1 VTGIAAVAKLA
12 LVWIVFLMAVETNR
26 SGVAVCLVRAMA
38 IAAGNGRVRAMQGEV
53 GEHVIKR
60 RLIKFDDV
68 QVAAFMFGVTRR
80 TFGAPGFGEPA
91 VET

>member
-1 VTGIAAVAKLA
+1 MTGIAAVAKLA
-12 LVWIVFLMAVETNR
+12 LVWIVVLMAVETNR

-38 IAAGNGRVRAMQGEV
+38 IAAGNGRVRAPQGEV

-60 RLIKFDDV
+60 RLIKLDDV
-68 QVAAFMFGVTRR
+68 QVAALVFGVTRR
-80 TFGAPGFGEPA
+80 ALGAPGLGHPA